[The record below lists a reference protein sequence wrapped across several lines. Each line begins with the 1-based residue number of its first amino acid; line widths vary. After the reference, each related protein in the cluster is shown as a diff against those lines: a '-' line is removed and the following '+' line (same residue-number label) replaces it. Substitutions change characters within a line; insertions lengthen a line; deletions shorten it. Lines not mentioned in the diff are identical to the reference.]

1 MICTVKNKRKISYD
15 NLIKIQEINSK
26 FKISK
31 ELENIGVS
39 LLEEYDVKE
48 DEIEISKDTEIV
60 MNELFILHNLLKKYR
75 LTLQDQDQDFR
86 FPIDSSKKVNMN
98 IFQD

>member
-86 FPIDSSKKVNMN
+86 FPIDSSKKINMN